1 MSFPSRTRLVNP
13 RLGSYFSI
21 FAALFG
27 AIFLMSLIFEQL
39 SLNENLVRI
48 GLFAGPLILYMAIG
62 IAVTSKEPLEY
73 FAAGRRVPAG
83 YTGLLLAIIAC
94 GGTLLVAGT
103 GAFFFSG
110 FDALVLMMG
119 GLAGFVFMAM
129 LLAPFYRKFGA
140 YTVPSYLGRRFDSK
154 ALRIAAAM
162 VAAVPI
168 LLVMAAELHVGAHVA
183 SRLTGHG
190 PGLMT
195 AVLVLCVFIIV
206 SPGGKRSFTWAA
218 VAQSVAAILALAIVA
233 ATIATLV
240 TSLPVPQLTHGPLV
254 RNMVRNE
261 IPQGLSVVNATPFA
275 FALPGEGL
283 QHITKP
289 YTQPFGFVGTTAFAL
304 GVLMVA
310 TGLAAAPWLLPRVAA
325 TPSVY
330 DARKSLGWAT
340 VLFGIVLLT
349 ISSLAVFM
357 RDYVLDFIMTER
369 VGALPQSFSD
379 LASMGFMSLAP
390 SAEQGSPIGYDAM
403 SFDRDGILFA
413 AGVAVGLPR
422 SFMYLGMA
430 GALAACLAS
439 ICATTG
445 ALAAILAEDVVLGAS
460 WEPAANVSRI
470 WIARAFV
477 AVAALCGAMLTL
489 LAPTD
494 PLQLVLWALALTS
507 ASLFP
512 LLILSIWWKRL
523 TRNGAIAGMLT
534 GFVIAALSI
543 FLSEAG
549 VIGLPSAIAG
559 ILGMP
564 FATAVASALSLA
576 VPETTRHELE
586 IVRDIRIPGGEIIY
600 DREMRRLEIK
610 KHTRA

>member
-13 RLGSYFSI
+13 RLGTYFSI

-27 AIFLMSLIFEQL
+27 ALFLLSLIFEEL
-39 SLNENLVRI
+39 SVDESLLRL
-48 GLFAGPLILYMAIG
+48 GLFAGPLLLYVAIG

-83 YTGLLLAIIAC
+83 YTGLLLAVIAC
-94 GGTLLVAGT
+94 GGTFLVAGT

-154 ALRIAAAM
+154 SLRIAAAM
-162 VAAVPI
+162 VTAVPI
-168 LLVMAAELHVGAHVA
+168 LLVLSAELHVGASLA
-183 SRLTGHG
+183 SRLTGYG
-190 PGLMT
+190 PGLTT
-195 AVLVLCVFIIV
+195 AILIAAVIVIV

-218 VAQSVAAILALAIVA
+218 VAQSVAALLGLAIVA

-261 IPQGLSVVNATPFA
+261 IPQGLSVISAAPFA
-275 FALPGEGL
+275 FDLPGEGF
-283 QHITKP
+283 QHLTKP
-289 YTQPFGFVGTTAFAL
+289 YTQPFGSVGVIGFAL
-304 GVLMVA
+304 GVLMIA

-349 ISSLAVFM
+349 ISSIAVFM

-369 VGALPQSFSD
+369 VGALPQSITD
-379 LASMGFMSLAP
+379 LMSLGFMSLAEG
-390 SAEQGSPIGYDAM
+390 ADNGGPIGYDAM

-422 SFMYLGMA
+422 SYVYLGMA

-439 ICATTG
+439 ICATTM
-445 ALAAILAEDVVLGAS
+445 ALSAILAEDVVQGAT
-460 WEPAANVSRI
+460 WEPAASPSRV

-477 AVAALCGAMLTL
+477 GVALLCGAILTL

-494 PLQLVLWALALTS
+494 PLRLLLWALALTS
-507 ASLFP
+507 SSLFP
-512 LLILSIWWKRL
+512 LLVLSIWWKRL
-523 TRNGAIAGMLT
+523 TRNGALAGMLT
-534 GFVIAALSI
+534 GFMVAALSI

-549 VIGLPSAIAG
+549 VLGLPSAIAG
-559 ILGMP
+559 VLGMP
-564 FATAVASALSLA
+564 FAAAVAAALSLA
-576 VPETTRHELE
+576 MSETSRHDLE

-600 DREMRRLEIK
+600 DREMRRLGLK
-610 KHTRA
+610 KHART